1 MKKFQFLSRLALA
14 TLVVAGAAAFADAKA
29 DAKAERRAAAIAEVK
44 QLLGDLTAETNKLN
58 DALVAA
64 QKGKEVVQALDAWA
78 NALDAFKKQA
88 KALESKKGF
97 KFLKKKEPP
106 EEIKPDLEAFMNP
119 VQTMSGNLQA
129 KVELFKENPKFQKR
143 MQQVLAKLKD
153 L

>member
-1 MKKFQFLSRLALA
+1 MMKNIRLLSLASIA
-14 TLVVAGAAAFADAKA
+14 FVAFVTTAQAK
-29 DAKAERRAAAIAEVK
+29 DTPEQKAERRAAAIAEVK
-44 QLLGDLTAETNKLN
+44 QLLADLTGETNKLN
-58 DALVAA
+58 EALIAA

-78 NALDAFKKQA
+78 NALDAFKKNA

-106 EEIKPDLEAFMNP
+106 EEIKPDLEAFMTS
-119 VQTMSGNLQA
+119 VQTMSENLKT
-129 KVELFKENPKFQKR
+129 KVELFKDNPKFQKR